1 MKRSSDTRR
10 RQPQTT
16 KQPKMININDKT
28 QCLKLSKLF
37 EELNKREDLRADG
50 GYDDIGY
57 NTMTKTMYVP
67 LENTLDL
74 KDNLTLVL
82 AINNENPGEIFY
94 LTTDSETGQETS
106 YDYEGLLREAEEQK
120 KGHICEICGACDY
133 EEVGIAT
140 GENGVEMRVCE
151 NCDLDGSDYNGWGD
165 KEESEEEQEEEEE
178 NDDWKYLCPKL
189 HWGGNY
195 GCDLCNCEGKVI
207 ADKDNCNMEKVWL
220 NKKGIYDYRL
230 HKKWFEER
238 EEKEESESEEEE
250 EEEVRVRLFECE
262 GKTYYKS
269 VEGNFIY
276 DRETKESIG
285 IWSEELQK
293 IILDGEVEV
302 ELFEFQGKSYFKSEK
317 NNFMYD
323 REKKEVIGV
332 WSEELQKIILNGEET
347 DDQKVIAVVEKH
359 NKELDK
365 TRFSYILSL
374 MINYPCSMEEQDKR
388 RQLLSDKDFA
398 ELYAEMISDFMN
410 KK

>member
-1 MKRSSDTRR
+1 
-10 RQPQTT
+10 
-16 KQPKMININDKT
+16 MININDKT
-28 QCLKLSKLF
+28 QCEKLSKLF
-37 EELNKREDLRADG
+37 QELSQRKDLLADG
-50 GYDDIGY
+50 GYADIRY
-57 NTMTKTMYVP
+57 NTRSKTMYIP

-74 KDNLTLVL
+74 KENLTVVL
-82 AINNENPGEIFY
+82 AISGFSVY
-94 LTTDSETGQETS
+94 YSVTDTETGTETE
-106 YDYEGLLREAEEQK
+106 YDYEELLTEAAKQK
-120 KGHICEICGACDY
+120 
-133 EEVGIAT
+133 
-140 GENGVEMRVCE
+140 
-151 NCDLDGSDYNGWGD
+151 
-165 KEESEEEQEEEEE
+165 EEEE

-332 WSEELQKIILNGEET
+332 WSEELQKIILDGEET

-359 NKELDK
+359 NTEIDK

-374 MINYPCSMEEQDKR
+374 MVNYPCSMEEQDKR
-388 RQLLSDKDFA
+388 RQLLSDKEFA
-398 ELYAEMISDFMN
+398 DLYAEMISDFMN